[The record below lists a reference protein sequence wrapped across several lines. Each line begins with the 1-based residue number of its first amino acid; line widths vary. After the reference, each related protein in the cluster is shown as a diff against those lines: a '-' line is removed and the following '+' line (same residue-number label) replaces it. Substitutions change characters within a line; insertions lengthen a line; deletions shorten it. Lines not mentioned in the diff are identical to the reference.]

1 MSVASAMNM
10 APPDV
15 SPPQAYLLRAC
26 QVPRS
31 KLHQKLLQATQVII
45 SLVKERESL
54 SVELQEWRKGRESLS
69 VELQEWR
76 KGRGRSEHQERGS
89 RNCSGEKCP
98 DSQLAPVAGP
108 PKTVME
114 EAGSQDRTEDNHQV
128 HEIVS
133 EPGRTPERP
142 LELSLQSLQ
151 FSDSSELESVQ
162 RVLQLVDNSG
172 LTSGLEPRPRAST
185 PRLKEP
191 DLQTSKQDHSKLP
204 NPNPLQSEQ
213 PLSLQGNR
221 MSAKPRPLQP
231 RPAGSQ
237 RRRAQAS
244 RKTQVRNYNL
254 KDS

>member
-1 MSVASAMNM
+1 MSSHIPVSVASAMNM
-10 APPDV
+10 APPELSYV

-45 SLVKERESL
+45 SLVKE
-54 SVELQEWRKGRESLS
+54 RESLS

-128 HEIVS
+128 HEIAS
-133 EPGRTPERP
+133 EPGRTPEQP

-191 DLQTSKQDHSKLP
+191 DSQTSKRDHSKLP

-244 RKTQVRNYNL
+244 RKTQVRNYNI